1 MLSRREADVHSVVSL
16 SEVVESNYAL
26 FQQLAGSGVVLNYG
40 AIADIPVLINRTQL
54 EQVCLNLITN
64 ARDAMNGEGEIRLS
78 VFSVTLDKERHHRL
92 FGSVAPGVYGVLKVE
107 DTGPGVNVEVL
118 PHIFDPFFT
127 TKSKERGTGLGL
139 ALVYRIVHKSG
150 GWVSVKKAGGA
161 VFEVYLPLHAPSS
174 AKAISRQRSLHPVT
188 FFNLPDAAADRLRTY
203 LRQEGFAVSKANDL
217 TSLDASSLAIA
228 PFAQAQNRG
237 LKSCRGVL
245 YLAEEKDIESEAFAT
260 LAPHEDVL
268 IRPFSEE
275 QLKYRLL
282 AMLR

>member
-1 MLSRREADVHSVVSL
+1 M
-16 SEVVESNYAL
+16 
-26 FQQLAGSGVVLNYG
+26 
-40 AIADIPVLINRTQL
+40 
-54 EQVCLNLITN
+54 
-64 ARDAMNGEGEIRLS
+64 
-78 VFSVTLDKERHHRL
+78 
-92 FGSVAPGVYGVLKVE
+92 
-107 DTGPGVNVEVL
+107 
-118 PHIFDPFFT
+118 
-127 TKSKERGTGLGL
+127 
-139 ALVYRIVHKSG
+139 
-150 GWVSVKKAGGA
+150 
-161 VFEVYLPLHAPSS
+161 
-174 AKAISRQRSLHPVT
+174 
-188 FFNLPDAAADRLRTY
+188 
-203 LRQEGFAVSKANDL
+203 RQEGFAVSKANDL